1 MAARHVSHGRKFS
14 PQCRGGHI
22 SEIKPIDIN
31 MIKKLAGTQVL
42 YIITATV

>member
-1 MAARHVSHGRKFS
+1 MAARHVFHGMKFS

-22 SEIKPIDIN
+22 GVNKPNDIN
-31 MIKKLAGTQVL
+31 MIKKLAGIQVL